1 MNCVSDGVYIL
12 DEICIL
18 SEVGGICGLGI
29 IWFLGEVYV
38 LDGLYSLDA
47 TYSLGGGRVLIV
59 SYILGEGSILG
70 GTGVVFVL
78 CRYVVVGG
86 CYIF

>member
-1 MNCVSDGVYIL
+1 M
-12 DEICIL
+12 
-18 SEVGGICGLGI
+18 
-29 IWFLGEVYV
+29 GEVYV

-47 TYSLGGGRVLIV
+47 TYSLGGDRVLIV
-59 SYILGEGSILG
+59 SYILGEGNILG

-86 CYIF
+86 VIIFS